1 MLESSGNLDGS
12 MNEQVANLPVTGGPR
27 ALAQSLAGYREP
39 SIDADDAHVCFGYKA
54 DIPAPPSSVR

>member
-12 MNEQVANLPVTGGPR
+12 MNEQVANLPVTGR

-39 SIDADDAHVCFGYKA
+39 SCARSLFEIVVTVVPLF
-54 DIPAPPSSVR
+54 SSGS